1 MFLIEVLLNGF
12 GLLLILRLGTPL
24 TITLAILTTLFNLLV
39 AIGLIIVKK
48 RPIYAL
54 GILIL
59 IDIIAN
65 VIQLTNGKMPDLL
78 EILLL

>member
-1 MFLIEVLLNGF
+1 
-12 GLLLILRLGTPL
+12 LLLILRLGTPL

>member
-1 MFLIEVLLNGF
+1 M
-12 GLLLILRLGTPL
+12 LLILRLGTPL